1 MFGYALSEHEPS
13 QSHIV
18 LGTLAGHEADTC
30 ICLAT
35 PIKNQVPR
43 SPIALRIASVKE
55 HFPPQLSWVVTLI
68 IPCTFAEFERNQ
80 ISVVCLLFLR
90 KMAEKNILNNSE
102 EKETRAN
109 WTSDA
114 EIIPIEEVMKFE
126 DRLFRK
132 MKGARVKGK
141 HGYLRPLKYTSYLR
155 SSLWI
160 KPDLTYKTHNTSV
173 FFLK

>member
-35 PIKNQVPR
+35 PFNNQAPP

-55 HFPPQLSWVVTLI
+55 YFPPQLSWVVTLI

-114 EIIPIEEVMKFE
+114 EPKRGPIVPRVSP
-126 DRLFRK
+126 RLLAHPPKLIMVFIK
-132 MKGARVKGK
+132 YPLHFCNYNEHFIK
-141 HGYLRPLKYTSYLR
+141 H
-155 SSLWI
+155 
-160 KPDLTYKTHNTSV
+160 V
-173 FFLK
+173 

>member
-30 ICLAT
+30 ICLA
-35 PIKNQVPR
+35 
-43 SPIALRIASVKE
+43 
-55 HFPPQLSWVVTLI
+55 TLI

-114 EIIPIEEVMKFE
+114 EIIPIE
-126 DRLFRK
+126 
-132 MKGARVKGK
+132 
-141 HGYLRPLKYTSYLR
+141 
-155 SSLWI
+155 
-160 KPDLTYKTHNTSV
+160 
-173 FFLK
+173 